1 MALSCLRRLGGFELL
16 ETIRWGKNLSH
27 CTRALYAPQLAQ
39 AWNDELSKW
48 RDMIY
53 HDMMRWGP
61 QWWRYVDM
69 YFDDLTYWIYLGF
82 REDEKKDTRSP
93 ARCLLGSNL
102 WNKRDQISGKREQK
116 EIKWWLG
123 VCWGGDRYPAS
134 QLSVQD
140 LTIALLRKPAFEN
153 HPEDKKV
160 AAEQKPTFICGI
172 FQENAFRSQKKVLS
186 QSHVY
191 TGGRYISI

>member
-1 MALSCLRRLGGFELL
+1 
-16 ETIRWGKNLSH
+16 
-27 CTRALYAPQLAQ
+27 
-39 AWNDELSKW
+39 
-48 RDMIY
+48 
-53 HDMMRWGP
+53 MRWGP

-82 REDEKKDTRSP
+82 REDEKKDTHSP

-123 VCWGGDRYPAS
+123 GCWGGDRYPAS

-191 TGGRYISI
+191 TGGRYISIYMYLYNLHLYLCTFCIWICVNLYLYLCTFSGNVFPSQKRSSTSHM